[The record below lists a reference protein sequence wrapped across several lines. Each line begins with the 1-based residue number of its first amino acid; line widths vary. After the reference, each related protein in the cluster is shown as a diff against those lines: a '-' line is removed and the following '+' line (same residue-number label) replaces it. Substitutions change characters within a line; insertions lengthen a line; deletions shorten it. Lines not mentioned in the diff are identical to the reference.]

1 MKEMIQK
8 NKGTLICSVLVMF
21 VGILIG
27 YTCENSIWVNGTF
40 LVTYLVA
47 MAVTF
52 YDNRNRQQSTKVM
65 RMVLWI
71 VPGMTLLYNG
81 IARWIVMDV
90 TKEDLIMA
98 VIYVGTG
105 LLFVIV
111 GNYLPKVKPNRT
123 IGIRVVWALQ
133 DEENWSAT
141 HRFSGKIWVAAGL
154 LSMICG
160 LFSESMA
167 ALILFIVS
175 IAIAAFGSILYSYLY
190 YKKKLRTGK
199 GLEVHYNHKVV
210 AACVLIMLICV
221 LFTVWTLYTGNIEIC
236 YGENEFTVQAE
247 GWQDYTVKYAAIESI
262 ACEENMFRDT
272 NTIRT
277 NGFGN
282 LKYSMGHFR
291 DDIHGDYIR
300 YTHNDC
306 DTYVSLTVDGST
318 VIINGTDDAQT
329 REIYNNIRERI
340 GK

>member
-1 MKEMIQK
+1 MKEIIQK
-8 NKGTLICSVLVMF
+8 NKGTLLCSVLVML
-21 VGILIG
+21 VAILIG

-40 LVTYLVA
+40 LVTYLAAV
-47 MAVTF
+47 AVTF

-98 VIYVGTG
+98 VIYAGTG

-133 DEENWSAT
+133 DEENWIAT

-160 LFSESMA
+160 LFSDSMA

-175 IAIAAFGSILYSYLY
+175 IAAAAFGSIVYSYLY

-199 GLEVHYNHKVV
+199 GMEVHYNHKVV
-210 AACVLIMLICV
+210 AVYVFIMLVCV
-221 LFTVWTLYTGNIEIC
+221 LFTVWTLYTGKIEIC

-247 GWQDYTVKYAAIESI
+247 GWQDYTVKYAAIDSI
-262 ACEENMFRDT
+262 ACEENMFRDA

-282 LKYSMGHFR
+282 LKYSMGYFR
-291 DDIHGDYIR
+291 DDTHGDYIR

-306 DTYVSLTVDGST
+306 NTYVSLTVDGGN

-329 REIYNNIRERI
+329 REIYNNIRARME
-340 GK
+340 K

>member
-1 MKEMIQK
+1 MIQK

-47 MAVTF
+47 MAVIF
-52 YDNRNRQQSTKVM
+52 YDNRNRQQSTKVI

-71 VPGMTLLYNG
+71 VPGITLFYNG
-81 IARWIVMDV
+81 IARWISVGMNKENLLLAV
-90 TKEDLIMA
+90 TYVVTGALFMIM
-98 VIYVGTG
+98 
-105 LLFVIV
+105 

-133 DEENWSAT
+133 DEENWNAT
-141 HRFSGKIWVAAGL
+141 HRFSGKIWMAAGL
-154 LSMICG
+154 ACMICG
-160 LFSESMA
+160 LFSDSMA
-167 ALILFIVS
+167 AMILFIAA
-175 IAIAAFGSILYSYLY
+175 IAAAAFGSILYSYLY
-190 YKKKLRTGK
+190 YKKKLHTGK

-210 AACVLIMLICV
+210 AACVLIMLVCV
-221 LFTVWTLYTGNIEIC
+221 LFMVWTLYTGNIEIC

-306 DTYVSLTVDGST
+306 DTYVSLTVDGSP

-329 REIYNNIRERI
+329 REIYNNIMERME
-340 GK
+340 K

>member
-1 MKEMIQK
+1 
-8 NKGTLICSVLVMF
+8 
-21 VGILIG
+21 
-27 YTCENSIWVNGTF
+27 
-40 LVTYLVA
+40 
-47 MAVTF
+47 
-52 YDNRNRQQSTKVM
+52 M
-65 RMVLWI
+65 RMILWI

-90 TKEDLIMA
+90 TKEDLVMA

-133 DEENWSAT
+133 DEENWNAT

-160 LFSESMA
+160 LFSDSMA
-167 ALILFIVS
+167 ALILFVAS
-175 IAIAAFGSILYSYLY
+175 IASATFGSILYSYLY

-210 AACVLIMLICV
+210 AVYVLIMLVCI
-221 LFTVWTLYTGNIEIC
+221 LFTVWTLYMGNIKIC
-236 YGENEFTVQAE
+236 YEENEFTVQAE
-247 GWQDYTVKYAAIESI
+247 GWKNYTVKYTDIDNI
-262 ACEENMFRDT
+262 AYEGDMFRDT

-291 DDIHGDYIR
+291 DDTHGDYIR

-318 VIINGTDDAQT
+318 VILNGADDTQT
-329 REIYNNIRERI
+329 REIYNNIMERME
-340 GK
+340 K